1 MTIVIPTMHCNV
13 TPDGIIFWGVYSTI
27 FDPVLRNA
35 AKTFSHVGPWGV
47 YSTTFDPELRNE
59 RFTVISFMGFPAILS
74 TLQAFEICI
83 FNRK

>member
-1 MTIVIPTMHCNV
+1 MALFFSTR
-13 TPDGIIFWGVYSTI
+13 GVYSTI

-35 AKTFSHVGPWGV
+35 AKTFSHVGPGGF

-59 RFTVISFMGFPAILS
+59 RFTVISFMGFPTILS